1 MLTIAGAKAQ
11 TGASGNKGTYL
22 NYDDYVNSPR
32 AAGGDVDIDVKGNLQ
47 IGVNGRF
54 DIIGALNNKGTI
66 TLDSGAVLSI
76 FGNVVNDGK
85 IVVKKGAK
93 IDFLGS
99 TWRNT
104 NTASVTD
111 GASIANTIPGGDLFI
126 NTYRPIVPASWVTC
140 SPYLTAYSGG
150 SGNTQYLDGG
160 NIPMDVNISLRN
172 PNDINL
178 VNSTTRIEGKLT
190 WLEKYSKVN
199 LGNNDLVFTK
209 NATQDGFNENSFAV
223 TNGLGHVVKEDYT
236 GKWIFPVG
244 KDTSDYTPAQIENTT
259 ANTMHVLVQDYAT
272 SNSIENTATTVTDGI
287 DRTWNIY
294 ANIAVGVSS
303 ITLQHNTASNAPAF
317 SESFNFV
324 TCWSNK
330 TPNLSGDKISTTAW
344 ENNNSVAS
352 AAGNLSSTGLVAG
365 ASMNTRVY
373 RNFATKASDSVA
385 YFTKST
391 TAFGEASLQMLSF
404 KADSLECEAKI
415 TFKTGRERNISKFQ
429 LQHSIDG
436 LTYITIATFNPKG
449 DNSEYEYFHNTPIS
463 GKNYY
468 RLVFIEPSGDYRV
481 SNVVTTTVSCDKD
494 ETPIVLYPNPATD
507 NINFSGLNG
516 QSEIRVI
523 NMHGRVM
530 TAITANTNIATIDI
544 SGLPSATY
552 IAQIIDAK
560 QKISNIKFVKF

>member
-1 MLTIAGAKAQ
+1 MLTLAEAKAQ
-11 TGASGNKGTYL
+11 SGASGDKGTYL

-32 AAGGDVDIDVKGNLQ
+32 AAGGDVDIDSKGSLQ
-47 IGVNGRF
+47 IGVNGRY
-54 DIIGALNNKGTI
+54 DIVGALNNKGTI

-76 FGNVVNDGK
+76 FGNVLNEG
-85 IVVKKGAK
+85 IIIVKKGST
-93 IDFLGS
+93 INFLGR
-99 TWRNT
+99 TWT
-104 NTASVTD
+104 NTTTAKVTD
-111 GASIANTIPGGDLFI
+111 GAAPNTIPGGELVIDV
-126 NTYRPIVPASWVTC
+126 NRPIVPPSWLTA
-140 SPYLTAYSGG
+140 SPYLINYSDE
-150 SGNTQYLDGG
+150 NTKQYIDGG
-160 NIPMDVNISLRN
+160 NTPMDVVLHLHNQKNIEL
-172 PNDINL
+172 INTPTK
-178 VNSTTRIEGKLT
+178 VEGTVHWMTAKSHLII
-190 WLEKYSKVN
+190 
-199 LGNNDLVFTK
+199 GNNDFIFTK
-209 NATQDGFNENSFAV
+209 NANQIGFNENNFIV
-223 TNGLGHVVKEDYT
+223 TNGTGHVVKEDYT

-272 SNSIENTATTVTDGI
+272 SKSEENTATSVIDGI

-303 ITLQHNTASNAPAF
+303 ITLQHNTTSNLPAF
-317 SESFNFV
+317 SEGFNFV
-324 TCWSNK
+324 TCWSTK

-373 RNFATKASDSVA
+373 KNFATKASDSVA
-385 YFTKST
+385 YFTKSS
-391 TAFGEASLQMLSF
+391 TAFSEAAVQMLSF

-415 TFKTGRERNISKFQ
+415 TFKTGRENNISKFQ

-436 LTYITIATFNPKG
+436 LTYTTIATFSPKG

-468 RLVFIEPSGDYRV
+468 RIIFIEPSGDYRV
-481 SNVVTTTVSCDKD
+481 SNVVTTTVSCDKE
-494 ETPIVLYPNPATD
+494 ETPIVLYPNPAVD
-507 NINFSGLNG
+507 NINFSGLSG

-530 TAITANTNIATIDI
+530 SAITATSNIATLDI
-544 SGLPSATY
+544 SGLPAATY

-560 QKISNIKFVKF
+560 QKITNIKFVKF